1 MVHTAAAGRGAR
13 QAALTYHYLGLL
25 YATMLEVV
33 DQRLNCV
40 RHVLVP
46 DVPGRTVCVR

>member
-1 MVHTAAAGRGAR
+1 MVHTAAAGRGAS
-13 QAALTYHYLGLL
+13 QAALTYNNLGLL
-25 YATMLEVV
+25 YPALLEVV

-46 DVPGRTVCVR
+46 DAPGRTVCM